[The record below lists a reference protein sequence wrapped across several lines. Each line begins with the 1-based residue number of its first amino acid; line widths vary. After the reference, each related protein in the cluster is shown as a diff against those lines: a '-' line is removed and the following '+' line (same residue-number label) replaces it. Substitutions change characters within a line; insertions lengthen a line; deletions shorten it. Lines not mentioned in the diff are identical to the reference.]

1 MYYSNDKKKK
11 AWSMRLRSFS
21 TISKPLAL
29 FQERRLERQ
38 VRVHSWRVF
47 MEQASI
53 TITQT
58 STVKKSYLLRVGTE
72 QMGGWL
78 ELKLWAVVSP

>member
-1 MYYSNDKKKK
+1 
-11 AWSMRLRSFS
+11 
-21 TISKPLAL
+21 
-29 FQERRLERQ
+29 
-38 VRVHSWRVF
+38 

-53 TITQT
+53 TITQQ
-58 STVKKSYLLRVGTE
+58 STVKKSYLLRVGKE